1 MPGRGG
7 APPRGPLRLRG
18 RASRAPSY
26 EAPLRYA
33 GRYRRAVVTQCV
45 RPRTA
50 LAGKQANVPLP
61 PRTTALEEKQTKQL
75 NTLQP
80 TKQANALAVVKT
92 TIVKTETK
100 PSERASRRP
109 FDGSG
114 LLTAAAKARHV
125 QWREARREK
134 ARQAKQAFLLKQR
147 TALSSVEDLDELGV
161 RVVADLKALEQRERQ
176 VARRLYNRASAKL
189 SSQRRTSYL
198 ADLKTE
204 GEALQTTL
212 NLRLAQV
219 DLLRRVIRNA
229 RCPIRVKTE
238 PMVIECPVLVKTEP
252 MV

>member
-7 APPRGPLRLRG
+7 AQPRGPLRLRG

-61 PRTTALEEKQTKQL
+61 PRTSVLEEKQTKQL
-75 NTLQP
+75 NTLQQ

-92 TIVKTETK
+92 AIVKAEAK
-100 PSERASRRP
+100 PSRRAIRRP

-114 LLTAAAKARHV
+114 LLAAAAKAKHV

-134 ARQAKQAFLLKQR
+134 ARHAKEAFVLKQC
-147 TALSSVEDLDELGV
+147 TTLCSVEHLDELGM
-161 RVVADLKALEQRERQ
+161 RVIAGLKALEQRERE

-198 ADLKTE
+198 TQLKTE
-204 GEALQTTL
+204 GEALQTAL
-212 NLRLAQV
+212 DLRLAQV
-219 DLLRRVIRNA
+219 DLLRRVTRKA
-229 RCPIRVKTE
+229 QCPVRVKTE
-238 PMVIECPVLVKTEP
+238 PMV
-252 MV
+252 